1 MKNLKR
7 SVKLKQVKES
17 QKLVKEINEIVRTA
31 AKNYAFLTG
40 LLVEGNAEA
49 TYHNIM
55 DYIESVDKM
64 LQEFNDLNENKK
76 GPTN

>member
-7 SVKLKQVKES
+7 SVKLKQVKDG

-31 AKNYAFLTG
+31 ANNYGFLTS
-40 LLVEGNAEA
+40 LLVEGDAEA

-55 DYIESVDKM
+55 DYRESVDKM
-64 LQEFNDLNENKK
+64 IQEFSDLNENKK

>member
-7 SVKLKQVKES
+7 SVKLKQVKAN
-17 QKLVKEINEIVRTA
+17 QKLAKEINEIVRTA
-31 AKNYAFLTG
+31 AKNYGFLTS
-40 LLVEGNAEA
+40 LLVEGDAEA

-55 DYIESVDKM
+55 DYRESVDKM
-64 LQEFNDLNENKK
+64 IQEFSDLNENKK

>member
-7 SVKLKQVKES
+7 SVKVKQVKDS
-17 QKLVKEINEIVRTA
+17 QKLVKEIKDIVKQA
-31 AKNYAFLTG
+31 SINYGFLTS
-40 LLVEGNAEA
+40 LLVEGDAEA

-64 LQEFNDLNENKK
+64 IQEFNDLNENKK

>member
-7 SVKLKQVKES
+7 SVKLKKAKDNE
-17 QKLVKEINEIVRTA
+17 KLVKEINEIVRTA
-31 AKNYAFLTG
+31 ANNYGFLTS
-40 LLVEGNAEA
+40 LLVEGDTEA

-55 DYIESVDKM
+55 DYRESVDKM
-64 LQEFNDLNENKK
+64 IQEFSDLNENKK

>member
-7 SVKLKQVKES
+7 SVKLKQVKDG

-31 AKNYAFLTG
+31 SKNYGFLSG
-40 LLVEGNAEA
+40 LLVEGDAEA
-49 TYHNIM
+49 TYHNII
-55 DYIESVDKM
+55 DFRESVDKM
-64 LQEFNDLNENKK
+64 LSEFSELNEK

>member
-7 SVKLKQVKES
+7 SVKVKQVKDS
-17 QKLVKEINEIVRTA
+17 QRLVKEIKDIVKQA
-31 AKNYAFLTG
+31 SINYGFLTSI
-40 LLVEGNAEA
+40 LVEGDAEA

-64 LQEFNDLNENKK
+64 IQEFNDLNENKK

>member
-49 TYHNIM
+49 T
-55 DYIESVDKM
+55 
-64 LQEFNDLNENKK
+64 
-76 GPTN
+76 